1 MTSKYAAAHQS
12 PNGPGDG
19 RPTAEQIIRDENL
32 EGKLSDKVVL
42 ITGCSS
48 GIGVETARALFAT
61 GAQLHL
67 TARDLN
73 KAKDALPDLI
83 TSDRV
88 HLLELDLSSLESV
101 RSCADHFLS
110 QSKTLNI
117 FIANAG
123 VMACLEG
130 RTKDGFE
137 TQLGTNHLAHFLL
150 LNLLKPALLSAA
162 TPSFSS
168 RAVFLSSVGHRIAEV
183 NFENLNLEGA
193 YNEWVAYGQSKTAVV
208 WTVNEI
214 DRRYGSKGLRAFSV
228 NPGGIM
234 TDLQRHLP
242 DQSMFEGLEKHFK
255 SLKQGAATTVWAA
268 TAAALDG
275 QGAKYLEDCQ
285 VSTAWS
291 EKDGQWANGYAPWA
305 YDETKEGKLWRKSL
319 ELVGLKED
327 A

>member
-1 MTSKYAAAHQS
+1 MTSKYAAAHES
-12 PNGPGDG
+12 PNGPGDA
-19 RPTAEQIIRDENL
+19 RPTAEQIIQDENL
-32 EGKLSDKVVL
+32 EGKLSDKVIL

-48 GIGVETARALFAT
+48 GIGVETARALFTT
-61 GAQLHL
+61 GAQLYL
-67 TARDLN
+67 TVRDLS
-73 KAKDALPDLI
+73 KAEEALPDLV

-88 HLLELDLSSLESV
+88 HLLELDLNSLDSV

-123 VMACLEG
+123 VMACPEG

-168 RAVFLSSVGHRIAEV
+168 RAVFLSSVGHRMAEV
-183 NFENLNLEGA
+183 NFDNLNLEGA

-214 DRRYGSKGLRAFSV
+214 DRRYGSKGLHAFSV

-242 DQSMFEGLEKHFK
+242 DQSMFNGLEKEFK
-255 SLKQGAATTVWAA
+255 SPKQGAATTVWAA

-275 QGAKYLEDCQ
+275 QGAKYLENCQ
-285 VSTAWS
+285 VSKAWS
-291 EKDGQWANGYAPWA
+291 EKDGQWADGYAPWA
-305 YDETKEGKLWRKSL
+305 YDEEKENKLWRKSL
-319 ELVGLKED
+319 ELVGLTDD